1 MTCEAAEACQKSTKE
16 FDILEKHLRNVN
28 CKTWTSATS
37 ALKPSNQSVSSK
49 SNGLVSDNDTVQS
62 PDRQHSTEPQTDIMH
77 GWWAELTSVDRL
89 DTSQLSTNQESTVD
103 TTVIILSMSALGTAL
118 SLVSCYLYC
127 IYKKQ
132 HSLPHTQHERA
143 NIWKA
148 Q

>member
-118 SLVSCYLYC
+118 VSLYLYC
-127 IYKKQ
+127 IHKKQ